1 MGSATATRARSANT
15 QWRRN
20 SQSFTTDPGR
30 MRREIICWYAADLR
44 SLFRAATHGLLRGGL
59 HRGQGCARRDQ
70 CAYESRGNRVRLT
83 YLVGFGHFSAPMARI
98 SVRLIFA
105 LLYRNL
111 MAVCQ
116 IGCEPCPP
124 LGRIEIRKYR
134 RAKVFCQRWR
144 MLMWLARFLLVMPQS
159 SNLSGVSNDEST

>member
-1 MGSATATRARSANT
+1 MLNG
-15 QWRRN
+15 
-20 SQSFTTDPGR
+20 D
-30 MRREIICWYAADLR
+30 
-44 SLFRAATHGLLRGGL
+44 ATHSRSRPNRPRETRNYPAGMPPTCDPFSELRPMASSGVIFTGGE
-59 HRGQGCARRDQ
+59 GCAGRDQ

-83 YLVGFGHFSAPMARI
+83 YLVGFSHFSASMARI
-98 SVRLIFA
+98 SVGLIFA

-116 IGCEPCPP
+116 IGYEPCPP